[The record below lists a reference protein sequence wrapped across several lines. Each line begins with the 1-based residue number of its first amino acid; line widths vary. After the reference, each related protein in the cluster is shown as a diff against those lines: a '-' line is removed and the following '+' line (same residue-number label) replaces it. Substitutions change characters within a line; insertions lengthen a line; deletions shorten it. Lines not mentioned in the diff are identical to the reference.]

1 MLQNG
6 LLSSLPTL
14 GMLLLSSTGR
24 LFDWARSSAPL
35 GLGVTSLR
43 KIFNSL
49 GFFIPALAF
58 LCVQL
63 LPCHMKVMLTLT
75 RMLTCIKTNLNTH
88 LRLVT

>member
-63 LPCHMKVMLTLT
+63 LPCHMKVTPTLY
-75 RMLTCIKTNLNTH
+75 RMLTFLRTNLISYH
-88 LRLVT
+88 RLVT

>member
-1 MLQNG
+1 MIRLLELQNG

-14 GMLLLSSTGR
+14 GMLLLSTTGR
-24 LFDWARSSAPL
+24 LFDWARSSAAL

-58 LCVQL
+58 ICVQL
-63 LPCHMKVMLTLT
+63 LPCHMKVSSLNSTL
-75 RMLTCIKTNLNTH
+75 LSQFS
-88 LRLVT
+88 

>member
-14 GMLLLSSTGR
+14 GMLVLSSTGR
-24 LFDWARSSAPL
+24 LFDWARSSSPL

-63 LPCHMKVMLTLT
+63 LPCHMKV
-75 RMLTCIKTNLNTH
+75 RSQLNA
-88 LRLVT
+88 RPIA

>member
-24 LFDWARSSAPL
+24 LFDWARSSATL

-43 KIFNSL
+43 KIFNSF

-63 LPCHMKVMLTLT
+63 LPCHMKVSSYSPARQKLPF
-75 RMLTCIKTNLNTH
+75 
-88 LRLVT
+88 